1 MTPNSDGKTYPYS
14 RNRVLINGIVGA
26 LSIILALTLLLG
38 DVVWLLSYLAA
49 TSVFTIITLFLKRYL
64 YPKVLAADS
73 QDESSDEEKKQS
85 FWKVLVTTFLIL
97 LGFIAAPLLLAGL
110 LSGPVWFVMMVS
122 FTTGIS
128 ISEIIFYA
136 QARRYG

>member
-73 QDESSDEEKKQS
+73 QDESSGEENRQS
-85 FWKVLVTTFLIL
+85 VWKSLVTTFLIL
-97 LGFIAAPLLLAGL
+97 VMPGL
-110 LSGPVWFVMMVS
+110 IWFL
-122 FTTGIS
+122 I
-128 ISEIIFYA
+128 
-136 QARRYG
+136 